1 MKRRNFLR
9 TSALST
15 VPVMLNGMKLGAMPF
30 PLALS
35 QGEENDRV
43 LVIIQLNGGNDGLNC
58 VIPIDQYSALSN
70 LRSNILIPEGSVLGI
85 EPTLGLH
92 PKMTGLQSLYGDGE
106 MAIVQGVGYPNQDR
120 SHFRSTDIWTTG
132 SDANEF
138 LSTGWLGRY
147 FNEDHP
153 LYPEGYPNEDYD
165 APFALTMGSLVSET
179 CQGPLTNYSLALNDP
194 FALAPLSESEL
205 GNLPNNNYGNEL
217 GFLIDA
223 IAQTNAYS
231 GVILDAAES
240 GNNMATYPDGNR
252 LAIQLKNVA
261 LLIAGGLKTKVYVCS
276 LGGFDTHAAQV
287 DGETTEGTHAQ
298 LLDQLS
304 GAVKAFQEDL
314 KQLGVDERVLT
325 MTFSEFGRQIRSNNS
340 DGTDHGTAAP
350 LMLFGPCVKPG
361 VLGDNPQ
368 ISLDSEPQAG
378 VPMQY
383 DFRSIYATV
392 LRDWI
397 GVGESD
403 IYDILNPEVQ
413 FLPLIE
419 GCSLSTAIQQEMF
432 TETHFRLYPNPA
444 SAFTT
449 LEWQSNGQAWT
460 ATLLD
465 KWGHEVQVW
474 KGPKA
479 SKQLMT
485 QRINLAPV
493 PAGHYF
499 IHLRQGNQSVTRAI
513 ALQGF

>member
-9 TSALST
+9 NSALST

-30 PLALS
+30 PLSLS

-70 LRSNILIPEGSVLGI
+70 LRSNILIPESSLLGI
-85 EPTLGLH
+85 EPTLGFH
-92 PKMTGLQSLYGDGE
+92 PAMTGLQSLYGDGE

-205 GNLPNNNYGNEL
+205 GNLPANNYGNEL

-276 LGGFDTHAAQV
+276 LGGFDTHAAQI

-298 LLDQLS
+298 LLAQLS
-304 GAVKAFQEDL
+304 GAVKAFQDDL

-383 DFRSIYATV
+383 DFRSVYATV

-419 GCSLSTAIQQEMF
+419 GCTLSTAIQQEVF

-444 SAFTT
+444 SSFTT

-465 KWGHEVQVW
+465 KWGHEVQLW
-474 KGPKA
+474 KGPKT
-479 SKQLMT
+479 SKKLMT

-499 IHLRQGNQSVTRAI
+499 VHLRQGNQSVTRGI
-513 ALQGF
+513 VLQGL